1 MSQVAVPVEVIVQLK
16 LEIVLVVELP
26 VLQLTGGA
34 AGVESR
40 RAAAALWLQEVLVA
54 AEEK

>member
-1 MSQVAVPVEVIVQLK
+1 MRLK

-26 VLQLTGGA
+26 VLQLAGGA
-34 AGVESR
+34 AGVEDR

-54 AEEK
+54 AEWK